1 MPVLSQLVL
10 VVTLNPALDITH
22 EVARADWADVN
33 RPQRVLQRAGGKG
46 LNVARTLAA
55 IGSPVAVIGLAGGLT
70 GQAISAG
77 LEQAGLAAELVQTA
91 AETRR
96 SFTVVDAARGSAAVF
111 NEPGPQVSAQEWASF
126 QAAYRRALAAVA
138 VVVLTGSL
146 PPGLPPDAYAVLG
159 GLAADSGAQVI
170 LDADGD
176 ALRLGAAGQ
185 PAIAKPNL
193 GELERATGR
202 PLRPPAAGRPDL
214 PQVAEAAADLRA
226 AGSAAVVV
234 SLGQA
239 GLLAC
244 TGEGCWRAVSPPALA
259 SGNPTGAGDA
269 VVAALARGLLLGQD
283 WPERLRDAAALGAA
297 AAAAPVA
304 GEFSKDDYQRLLPV
318 TKVTDGGD
326 IQ

>member
-1 MPVLSQLVL
+1 MPVLSQLVI

-55 IGSPVAVIGLAGGLT
+55 LGSPVAVIGLAGGLT

-77 LEQAGLAAELVQTA
+77 LEQAGLAAELLQTA

-126 QAAYRRALAAVA
+126 QAAYRRALDRAA

-146 PPGLPPDAYAVLG
+146 PPGLPPDAYAVLS

-176 ALRLGAAGQ
+176 ALRLGAAGR

-202 PLRPPAAGRPDL
+202 PLRQPGGPDL
-214 PQVAEAAADLRA
+214 PQVAEAVADLRA
-226 AGSAAVVV
+226 AGAAAVVV

-244 TGEGCWRAVSPPALA
+244 TGKGCWRAVSPPAPA

-283 WPERLRDAAALGAA
+283 WPERLRHAAALGAA

-318 TKVTDGGD
+318 TEVADGGD